1 MPPVRLSPG
10 LLLDEEEFRI
20 EGAVLDHG
28 VPCLAF
34 AFEEKLRVNV
44 WREGLSRLGL
54 PVGPWLREAK
64 RAVRQG
70 APDHSEICV
79 RDGLVISLSD
89 LKQHALR
96 TAPGQKIAY
105 AVDLAYNE
113 RNIEKVVAL
122 ARDADQL
129 FIEAPFL
136 DADADIAAERW
147 HLTARQAGDIAKR
160 ACVARLIPFHF
171 SARYRERADE
181 LTREAET
188 TAPPLN
194 KKTPSNKTHNEWFL
208 TP

>member
-10 LLLDEEEFRI
+10 LLLDEEDFRI

-28 VPCLAF
+28 IPCLAF

-44 WREGLSRLGL
+44 WREGLRRLGL

-70 APDHSEICV
+70 APDHSQVCV
-79 RDGLVISLSD
+79 RDGLAISLGD

-122 ARDADQL
+122 ARDANQL
-129 FIEAPFL
+129 FIEGPFL
-136 DADADIAAERW
+136 DADANI
-147 HLTARQAGDIAKR
+147 ARQAGDIAKR
-160 ACVARLIPFHF
+160 ACVTRLIPFHF

-181 LTREAET
+181 LTSEAET
-188 TAPPLN
+188 TNAAA
-194 KKTPSNKTHNEWFL
+194 E
-208 TP
+208 